1 MKIKV
6 SEKFLALQAEARFT
20 GVPSVFLRTFGCNFR
35 CKNFGRSV
43 VPYNETMNPEVEMVF
58 KNIEKYKKFED
69 LPLLKTGCDTY
80 SSVYSEFKKFA
91 TQSTVEELNQKMIEL
106 LPNKK
111 WNKVHLVITG
121 GEPLLGWQKVYS
133 KLLSNSLM
141 RDLTN
146 LTFETNG
153 TQLLTNEFSEY
164 LKIHWR
170 KGWDCLTFS
179 VSPKLSNSG
188 EKWSDAIKP
197 NVIAQYEEHGHT
209 YLKVVVDS
217 EEDLVDVKRA
227 EEEYRAV
234 GFKGDVYL
242 MPCGGT
248 EKLYSQNNTKVALLA
263 LKYGY
268 RYSDRLQIPLF
279 KNAWGT

>member
-20 GVPSVFLRTFGCNFR
+20 GVPSVFLRTFGCNFT
-35 CKNFGRSV
+35 CGGFGMPRGQVSKERDEIAA
-43 VPYNETMNPEVEMVF
+43 NI
-58 KNIEKYKKFED
+58 KNIKIFNE
-69 LPLLKTGCDTY
+69 LPLAHTGCDSY
-80 SSVYSEFKKFA
+80 SSWDPRFKHLSKDY
-91 TQSTVEELNQKMIEL
+91 TIDEIVNELIEL

-209 YLKVVVDS
+209 YLKFVVDS

-227 EEEYRAV
+227 EEEYRAA